1 MLHHAHR
8 QTSPWRILVLAALAA
23 ALGCGDR
30 PTEPRVDGVS
40 LAKGGNGGGGGLKV
54 RETDPDSAPQD
65 TTLDV
70 RVLGSGFEPG
80 AVATFLLDGV
90 ATDGVRTNSTQF
102 VSAKELVA
110 NITIAV
116 DAIIDL
122 YDVEVLLAGPEVLL
136 AGPGRRGIGADLFAV
151 VEKGPAEDPQ
161 ITVAFMDRT
170 GDNIR
175 SDGHAI
181 FDNVYEDGVC
191 NVDAT
196 FNVGDARLFLK
207 GKINKKERATCGDPR
222 RIQVDFSDPVEGSQS
237 GGTVEATFFKVDGV
251 EQVTGTALQTA
262 VIGGAGCAH
271 QLLFNSELDSQS
283 DDVTVTKNADG
294 TWTVATKDSP
304 DNVAVCIPDET
315 KANPPQRS
323 YYHMPF
329 SITVSLK

>member
-8 QTSPWRILVLAALAA
+8 QTSPWRILVLAAVAA
-23 ALGCGDR
+23 ALGCGDQ
-30 PTEPRVDGVS
+30 PTQPRIDGVS
-40 LAKGGNGGGGGLKV
+40 LAKGGNGGGGGPKV
-54 RETDPDSAPQD
+54 RGTDPDSAPQD
-65 TTLDV
+65 ITLNV

-90 ATDGVRTNSTQF
+90 ATNGVRTNSTQF
-102 VSAKELVA
+102 VGARELVA
-110 NITIAV
+110 NITISGN
-116 DAIIDL
+116 AIIDL
-122 YDVEVLLAGPEVLL
+122 YDVEVLL

-161 ITVAFMDRT
+161 ITVTFMDGT
-170 GDNIR
+170 GDNVR
-175 SDGHAI
+175 SDNHAT
-181 FDNVYEDGVC
+181 FGRVYDDGVC

-251 EQVTGTALQTA
+251 ELVTVAGGTVLRTA

-271 QLLFNSELDSQS
+271 QLKFNPGQDPKSSYVE
-283 DDVTVTKNADG
+283 VTNNGDG
-294 TWTVATKDSP
+294 TWTVATQP
-304 DNVAVCIPDET
+304 EPENNVAVCIPDEDR
-315 KANPPQRS
+315 ANTPPRS
-323 YYHMPF
+323 YYHMSF
-329 SITVSLK
+329 SITVTLKH